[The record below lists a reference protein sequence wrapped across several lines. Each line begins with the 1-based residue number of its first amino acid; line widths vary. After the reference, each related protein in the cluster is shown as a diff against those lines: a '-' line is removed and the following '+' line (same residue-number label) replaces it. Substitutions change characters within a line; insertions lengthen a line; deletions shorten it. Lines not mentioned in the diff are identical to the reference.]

1 MADLTRA
8 NVTILNSWTE
18 GGVNSKRHTALEVQ
32 AAITSAGSGA
42 SSNKIPASA
51 FGMSLIIDV
60 SSFVN
65 DANNSVLTASPNYT
79 DTEILLSAGNSAT
92 PTSVTGNYRFIVKG
106 IMS

>member
-18 GGVNSKRHTALEVQ
+18 GSVSSKRHTALDVQ
-32 AAITSAGSGA
+32 AAISSAGSGA
-42 SSNKIPASA
+42 ASNKIPASA
-51 FGMSLIIDV
+51 FGMSTIIEV
-60 SSFVN
+60 SSAVN
-65 DANNSVLTASPNYT
+65 DANSSVLTASPNYA

-92 PTSVTGNYRFIVKG
+92 PTSVSGTYRFIVKG

>member
-18 GGVNSKRHTALEVQ
+18 GGVASKRHTALQVQ
-32 AAITSAGSGA
+32 AEITSAGSGA

-51 FGMSLIIDV
+51 FGMSSIIDCSDLIKSDDAAVV
-60 SSFVN
+60 SS
-65 DANNSVLTASPNYT
+65 APNYAG
-79 DTEILLSAGNSAT
+79 TELLLSAGNSTT
-92 PTSVTGNYRFIVKG
+92 PTSVTGTFRGIVKG

>member
-18 GGVNSKRHTALEVQ
+18 GSVTGKRHTALDVQ
-32 AAITSAGSGA
+32 AAITAAGSGA

-51 FGMSLIIDV
+51 FGMSTIVEV
-60 SSFVN
+60 SNAVDSTN
-65 DANNSVLTASPNYT
+65 ASVLTASPNYA
-79 DTEILLSAGNSAT
+79 DTEVLLSAGNSAT
-92 PTSVTGNYRFIVKG
+92 PTSVTGTYRFIVKG

>member
-18 GGVNSKRHTALEVQ
+18 GSVNGKRHTALEVQ

-51 FGMSLIIDV
+51 FGMSTIIEV
-60 SSFVN
+60 SSAVN
-65 DANNSVLTASPNYT
+65 DANSSVLTASPNYA

-92 PTSVTGNYRFIVKG
+92 PTSVTGTYRFIVKG